1 MSQINLLNNH
11 IGVSSVLPSAN
22 DAHLPE
28 LKELSTAKTGTVK
41 LDDLY
46 RGESFNKGIDTSLIP
61 KVGHEE
67 LLQPKNFNSAIKRAY
82 EKMSTVK
89 DSDVRHFVREDM
101 QPLMDNC
108 ELLNAYLGMMGMA

>member
-46 RGESFNKGIDTSLIP
+46 RGEVT
-61 KVGHEE
+61 
-67 LLQPKNFNSAIKRAY
+67 
-82 EKMSTVK
+82 KM
-89 DSDVRHFVREDM
+89 
-101 QPLMDNC
+101 
-108 ELLNAYLGMMGMA
+108 

>member
-46 RGESFNKGIDTSLIP
+46 RGESFNEGIDTSLIP

-101 QPLMDNC
+101 QPLMDNR